1 MGTHPIF
8 ESDFDCLTENM
19 TELEKKFNLL
29 EHETKERYKK
39 TIEEG
44 SWTANKGFT
53 VEEGEKDISQCVET
67 EFGKNHHY
75 NVKFSIPTRQ
85 KPVPLATASVF
96 FVLTESKSA
105 SPNSPIGVEYQ
116 VEGHH
121 LNQSP
126 GKLEFR
132 QKWLYDVLKSKNI
145 FSTELIRF

>member
-8 ESDFDCLTENM
+8 ESGFDCLTEKKM
-19 TELEKKFNLL
+19 TDLEKIFLNLSQNGHWTSVGFIVLIISNVLKLNL
-29 EHETKERYKK
+29 E
-39 TIEEG
+39 
-44 SWTANKGFT
+44 
-53 VEEGEKDISQCVET
+53 
-67 EFGKNHHY
+67 KNHHY

-85 KPVPLATASVF
+85 KPIPLATASVF
-96 FVLTESKSA
+96 FCLTESKVA
-105 SPNSPIGVEYQ
+105 NPDAPIGVEYQ